1 MQAYLPGVDQ
11 YRCCPHNYGMGWPY
25 FVEELWLAT
34 PDGGLAAAMYA
45 PCEVTAKVADGTE
58 VTLAEETGYP
68 VHGHGLADR
77 EDTAST

>member
-45 PCEVTAKVADGTE
+45 AVARSRPRSPTA
-58 VTLAEETGYP
+58 P
-68 VHGHGLADR
+68 R
-77 EDTAST
+77 